1 MIRLRLTANVAL
13 IVCLQNG
20 TKFQRFATFNC
31 KGLTDEVKQTHVDG
45 DFYKFRLA
53 AIMVQETCIKKI
65 GLHIFSSSDGKKI
78 YLYNSGNGAKSI
90 RGFGIITTENTN
102 VTFNPVSK
110 RICIITI
117 NTSENIKSHL
127 ISAYAPTLENTVRSP
142 EETRIFYE
150 QLSSLINSIKQSDIL
165 IIGGDFNAKTKLQVS
180 EMEINL

>member
-1 MIRLRLTANVAL
+1 M
-13 IVCLQNG
+13 G
-20 TKFQRFATFNC
+20 PKFQRFATFNC

-127 ISAYAPTLENTVRSP
+127 ISAYAPTLENTMRSP

>member
-1 MIRLRLTANVAL
+1 M
-13 IVCLQNG
+13 G
-20 TKFQRFATFNC
+20 PKFQRFATFNC

-78 YLYNSGNGAKSI
+78 YLYNSGNATKSI

>member
-1 MIRLRLTANVAL
+1 M
-13 IVCLQNG
+13 G
-20 TKFQRFATFNC
+20 PKFQRFATFNC

-117 NTSENIKSHL
+117 NISENIKSHL